1 MTDNG
6 PDWQSLFNL
15 VLGTLGVVLG
25 WMLNGLRSSL
35 YDLHITDETLSN
47 KLQEVHVLVAGQY
60 VKRDELERAITR
72 IEGKLDRALKC
83 PPL

>member
-1 MTDNG
+1 MIDSG

-15 VLGTLGVVLG
+15 VLGSLGVVLG

-35 YDLHITDETLSN
+35 YDLRTTDEALSN

-60 VKRDELERAITR
+60 VKREELERTIAR
-72 IEGKLDRALKC
+72 IETKLDRALKC

>member
-1 MTDNG
+1 MIDSG
-6 PDWQSLFNL
+6 PDWQFLFNL
-15 VLGTLGVVLG
+15 VLGSLGVVLG

-35 YDLHITDETLSN
+35 YDLRMTDETLSN